1 MRYAALIA
9 FLATI
14 PAANWTI
21 HNIGTVCDR
30 ICLIPVWP
38 GIMAPSGVLWVGL
51 ALCLRDVVH
60 RTLGARWAIGAIVV
74 GAIASWFVASPH
86 VAIASGVAFLISEL
100 ADYAVY
106 APLARKRFYTAML
119 ASGAVGLVVDS
130 ILFLGIAFGSLQYL
144 DGQIIAKAYAVLIA
158 TGIIWAARTATHRCE
173 AL

>member
-1 MRYAALIA
+1 MKWTALAA

-21 HNIGTVCDR
+21 HNLGTVCDR

-38 GIMAPSGVLWVGL
+38 GIMAPSGVVFAGI

-60 RTLGARWAIGAIVV
+60 RELGARYAIAAIIV
-74 GAIASWFVASPH
+74 GAIASWGVASPH
-86 VAIASGVAFLISEL
+86 VALASAIAFLVSEA

-130 ILFLGIAFGSLQYL
+130 VLFLGIAFGSLQYI
-144 DGQIIAKAYAVLIA
+144 DGQLIAKGYAVVLA
-158 TGIIWAARTATHRCE
+158 TAVLWAVRYRCVRG
-173 AL
+173 